1 VTMVNVVE
9 SNLLS
14 FVEKMK
20 EIPNSEELLTEI
32 FELHF
37 IHTEKH
43 TLAMELHSHITQIF
57 KIDAM
62 TLLQYLA
69 DMNSLINSDDSYIK
83 TINRLKMKYGYFI
96 NELLKRIQNPF
107 LISGAEFNV
116 ENGSSVHKFLLRRV
130 DGTYFEAQFNPGTF
144 LPIVNLFINALRQSI
159 EKGIYNLN
167 EQDIENFL
175 KESNQLA
182 DLFQSLLQIHKGGQ
196 H

>member
-1 VTMVNVVE
+1 MVNAVE
-9 SNLLS
+9 SNLLL
-14 FVEKMK
+14 FVEKMR

-37 IHTEKH
+37 MHTEKD
-43 TLAMELHSHITQIF
+43 TLAMELHSHITNIF

-69 DMNSLINSDDSYIK
+69 DMKSSINSDDSYIK

-107 LISGAEFNV
+107 LIAGAEFNV
-116 ENGSSVHKFLLRRV
+116 ENGSSIHRFSLRRV
-130 DGTYFEAQFNPGTF
+130 DGMYFEAQFNPGTF
-144 LPIVNLFINALRQSI
+144 LPIVNLCINSLRQSI
-159 EKGIYNLN
+159 ERGIYNLN
-167 EQDIENFL
+167 EQDIMNFL
-175 KESNQLA
+175 TESNQLA
-182 DLFQSLLQIHKGGQ
+182 DLFKSLLQTHKGGK